1 MRRKVMTKVLLVC
14 TALLLVLVILYSGL
28 RILEST
34 VLYMEPERWVTDR
47 KTIEW
52 NGTKFFPRQ
61 DIMVIML
68 LGINRTGPVAPSAFN
83 EGGAADMITL
93 MIFDEKEESY
103 SLLSI
108 NRDSMIDIPIL
119 LENGK
124 IDGTYHGQAGY
135 AHTYGTGM
143 QDSCE
148 NMKRAISNFLHGIQI
163 DYYVALNM
171 DAISLLNDAVGG
183 VVVTIEDDFTNIDPQ
198 MQKGVRKLNGEQAVK
213 FVQSRMNVGDE
224 LNVSRIRRQ
233 QQYMGA
239 FTNRLHERLK
249 EDATFVVRMF
259 EELSRN
265 VVTDC
270 SANAISG
277 IVERYGDYSFVENVT
292 PDGENKVGQYMEFY
306 VDEQAL
312 DELVIRM
319 FYAPK

>member
-1 MRRKVMTKVLLVC
+1 M
-14 TALLLVLVILYSGL
+14 LLL
-28 RILEST
+28 
-34 VLYMEPERWVTDR
+34 
-47 KTIEW
+47 
-52 NGTKFFPRQ
+52 
-61 DIMVIML
+61 
-68 LGINRTGPVAPSAFN
+68 
-83 EGGAADMITL
+83 
-93 MIFDEKEESY
+93 
-103 SLLSI
+103 
-108 NRDSMIDIPIL
+108 
-119 LENGK
+119 
-124 IDGTYHGQAGY
+124 
-135 AHTYGTGM
+135 
-143 QDSCE
+143 
-148 NMKRAISNFLHGIQI
+148 
-163 DYYVALNM
+163 
-171 DAISLLNDAVGG
+171 
-183 VVVTIEDDFTNIDPQ
+183 
-198 MQKGVRKLNGEQAVK
+198 VRKLNGEQAVK

-239 FTNRLHERLK
+239 FTNRLNERMK

-259 EELSRN
+259 EELSRY